1 MGSSHQAADPDDPQW
16 MATSLCIEPFS
27 DDDAQR
33 QCQFTQIFKQ
43 PTEIKPFFLLSYLS
57 QWKIQINPI
66 SQQNDQISKQAP
78 GTDGRLGPWE
88 LLFPAAENWVHLTV
102 PWLARVLNK
111 PFIAATTTSVLVR
124 GGIMFHQ
131 DNILWLKFSILLIN
145 TDTHTHTHHTRTC
158 PEEFIIWLFRQVNK
172 DNTKFWIPVQW
183 YGDRNTGLEISLWCW
198 NEDCSTQ
205 ANIATTAP
213 HMDTKP
219 THHLCPLVMLGVPDG
234 EVPRCQWEHHFPLL
248 AWL

>member
-1 MGSSHQAADPDDPQW
+1 MSKISWQRTTCWQKLSLHSGEKRWMGSSHQTTDPDDPQW

-27 DDDAQR
+27 DDNAQR

-111 PFIAATTTSVLVR
+111 PFIAATATRQKQDDVLS
-124 GGIMFHQ
+124 GQHTLTLIFHPSQ
-131 DNILWLKFSILLIN
+131 KYRYS
-145 TDTHTHTHHTRTC
+145 
-158 PEEFIIWLFRQVNK
+158 
-172 DNTKFWIPVQW
+172 
-183 YGDRNTGLEISLWCW
+183 Y
-198 NEDCSTQ
+198 
-205 ANIATTAP
+205 
-213 HMDTKP
+213 
-219 THHLCPLVMLGVPDG
+219 
-234 EVPRCQWEHHFPLL
+234 
-248 AWL
+248 